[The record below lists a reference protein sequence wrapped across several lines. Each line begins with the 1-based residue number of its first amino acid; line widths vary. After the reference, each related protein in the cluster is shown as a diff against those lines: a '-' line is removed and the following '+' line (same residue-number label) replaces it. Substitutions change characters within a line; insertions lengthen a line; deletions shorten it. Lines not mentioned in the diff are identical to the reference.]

1 MIIPY
6 LRYIKSLNE
15 FLTLLTMKTLD
26 QLKPGECGVIKEFS
40 QRDLALKLIEMG
52 CLPGEKIKITKIA
65 PLGDP
70 IAIEVSGY
78 ELSMRKQEASA
89 VLLEE

>member
-1 MIIPY
+1 M
-6 LRYIKSLNE
+6 RYINWQGYLVN
-15 FLTLLTMKTLD
+15 LLTMKTLD
-26 QLKPGECGVIKEFS
+26 QLKPGEYGVIKEFT

-52 CLPGEKIKITKIA
+52 CLPGEKIKLTKIA

-89 VLLEE
+89 VMLED

>member
-1 MIIPY
+1 
-6 LRYIKSLNE
+6 
-15 FLTLLTMKTLD
+15 MKTLD

-52 CLPGEKIKITKIA
+52 CLPGEKIMITKIA